1 MLELNEKEINLFIK
15 EEEKMLI
22 YEIIDKKRQKQE
34 LSQQE
39 IDFAVDGFVS
49 GKIDEAEMAS
59 LLATI
64 TINGMNFQ
72 ETYYLT
78 KALQNS
84 GETLVFDY
92 EVVDKHSTGGVSDS
106 TTLLIVPLLASL
118 GLKVAKMS
126 GKSLGHTGGTLDK
139 LSAFEGYNYSVSI
152 DKFKSIVEKV
162 GGSIIG
168 QTETMAPADKKIYD
182 LRSKTATVSSIPL
195 IASSVMS
202 KKLASGANTILLDV
216 KYGKGA
222 FIKTK
227 AEAETLAKYM
237 VQLGKLDNK
246 KVWAVITNMNVPLA
260 KGIGSAY
267 EVYSLIN
274 SLNGEQSLLLDISK
288 KLSAILLMMTENLKQ
303 KDAENKI
310 EKALAGNAVRE
321 KLKEI
326 VLAHGG
332 SVEFIDNPQLILKGR
347 ATTSIKSNNKGF
359 VTNIDAFKLA
369 NAVMELK
376 EKAINENKNYEG
388 ILLNV
393 KLGDYINVDDELL
406 KVYSKTN
413 LTQQFVDNL
422 LSAFEFSKKKP
433 APIKLIE
440 KIIKS

>member
-1 MLELNEKEINLFIK
+1 MR
-15 EEEKMLI
+15 I
-22 YEIIDKKRQKQE
+22 YEIIDKKRQKIE
-34 LSQQE
+34 LTKPE
-39 IDFAVDGFVS
+39 IYFAVENFVS

-59 LLATI
+59 LLTAI
-64 TINGMNFQ
+64 TINGMNFD

-84 GETLVFDY
+84 GETLSFDY

-106 TTLLIVPLLASL
+106 TTLLIVPVLASL

-139 LSAFEGYNYSVSI
+139 LSVFEGYNYNISI
-152 DKFKSIVEKV
+152 DKFKKIVAKI

-168 QTETMAPADKKIYD
+168 QTDNIAVADKKIYD
-182 LRSKTATVSSIPL
+182 LRSKTASVSSIPL

-237 VQLGKLDNK
+237 VKIGKLDGK
-246 KVWAVITNMNVPLA
+246 KTWAVITNMNVPLA

-267 EVYSLIN
+267 EVYSLVKA
-274 SLNGEQSLLLDISK
+274 LDGEQSLLLDISK
-288 KLSAILLMMTENLKQ
+288 KLSVLLLMMSGNLNQVDATNKV
-303 KDAENKI
+303 KKAFAENSVK
-310 EKALAGNAVRE
+310 E

-332 SVEFIDNPQLILKGR
+332 SVKFIDNPDLILQGK
-347 ATTSIKSNNKGF
+347 ASISIKSKKQGYIS
-359 VTNIDAFKLA
+359 NIDALKLA
-369 NAVMELK
+369 NFVMELK
-376 EKAINENKNYEG
+376 ENTGNENKNHEG
-388 ILLNV
+388 VLLNIQ
-393 KLGDYINVDDELL
+393 LGDFVNIDDELL
-406 KVYSKTN
+406 KVYSKMS
-413 LTQQFVDNL
+413 LSFQQIENI
-422 LSAFEFSKKKP
+422 LSAFEFSKRRP